1 MTSLKLFLK
10 SYWEYYLELE
20 EQLLETKRFV
30 AFDKTNKRSFSIE
43 YLKLYQAVCSEIDVV
58 GKEIAV
64 SINPGF
70 KINNRT
76 NVKKWGYEVKQKFKL
91 KDYIILFNEREQLQP
106 FINWE
111 YEKYTVQTKK
121 GEKRQELRIK
131 GSKES
136 IIWWRNYNNIKHRR
150 IGLVEGTNNFQLAN
164 QQNLILAFSALFLLE
179 TVYIDELKKSETAE
193 FQESSLFKMV
203 EAK

>member
-1 MTSLKLFLK
+1 MSLKLFLK

-30 AFDKTNKRSFSIE
+30 AFDKMNKKSFSIE

-64 SINPGF
+64 SINPDF
-70 KINNRT
+70 KIDNRT
-76 NVKKWGYEVKQKFKL
+76 NVKKWGYEVQQKFKL
-91 KDYIILFNEREQLQP
+91 KDYVILFDEREQLQP

-111 YEKYTVQTKK
+111 YEKYTVRMKK

-131 GSKES
+131 DSKES
-136 IIWWRNYNNIKHRR
+136 ITWWRNYNNIKHRR

-179 TVYIDELKKSETAE
+179 TVYIDELKKGETAE
-193 FQESSLFKMV
+193 FQKSSLFKMA

>member
-1 MTSLKLFLK
+1 M
-10 SYWEYYLELE
+10 
-20 EQLLETKRFV
+20 
-30 AFDKTNKRSFSIE
+30 
-43 YLKLYQAVCSEIDVV
+43 
-58 GKEIAV
+58 
-64 SINPGF
+64 
-70 KINNRT
+70 
-76 NVKKWGYEVKQKFKL
+76 
-91 KDYIILFNEREQLQP
+91 
-106 FINWE
+106 
-111 YEKYTVQTKK
+111 QTRN

-179 TVYIDELKKSETAE
+179 TVYIDELKKSEMAE